1 MLMKICK
8 ACSSCMVRTY
18 VDGNIIFRCSCGESV
33 QGDSQNLLVSSKVY
47 HTGEMEDKYKIF
59 IKNAPFDPTN
69 CQIKKDCPN
78 CHLDYLTQICIGSQ
92 KIIILVCRCGY
103 TSNRG

>member
-1 MLMKICK
+1 
-8 ACSSCMVRTY
+8 MVRTY

-69 CQIKKDCPN
+69 CQIKRIA
-78 CHLDYLTQICIGSQ
+78 QIVI
-92 KIIILVCRCGY
+92 
-103 TSNRG
+103 